1 MIENII
7 YGIAN
12 ISHKRLKRAMDILE
26 NGELAVLIREKKKG
40 LKERI
45 EEKMFYNEIKLGEE
59 TTYEFT
65 TQYISYSDTFPT
77 CDDTHRRYTKAM
89 EFNFVIEIMYDYI
102 ARVISNLHE
111 YDLERTV
118 TYIDGYTIVSIN
130 LRRRYVR

>member
-1 MIENII
+1 
-7 YGIAN
+7 
-12 ISHKRLKRAMDILE
+12 MDILE

-65 TQYISYSDTFPT
+65 TQYTSYFHLYRG
-77 CDDTHRRYTKAM
+77 CTKSM
-89 EFNFVIEIMYDYI
+89 EFNFVMEIMYDYI
-102 ARVISNLHE
+102 SRVISNLHE

>member
-1 MIENII
+1 MIESIL

-12 ISHKRLKRAMDILE
+12 ISHKKLIRAMDILE

-45 EEKMFYNEIKLGEE
+45 EEKIFYNEIKLGEE
-59 TTYEFT
+59 TTHEFT
-65 TQYISYSDTFPT
+65 TQYRSHSDTIPSH
-77 CDDTHRRYTKAM
+77 DVHRGYTKAM